1 MVSSLHEV
9 LIGKFTFAIISLSH
23 IFYIPKGYQFTLF
36 CHHEYFIVKALEVL
50 VQGKIKTQQP

>member
-9 LIGKFTFAIISLSH
+9 LIGKFIFAIISLSH
-23 IFYIPKGYQFTLF
+23 FYIPKGYQFTLF
-36 CHHEYFIVKALEVL
+36 CYQEYFIVKALEVL